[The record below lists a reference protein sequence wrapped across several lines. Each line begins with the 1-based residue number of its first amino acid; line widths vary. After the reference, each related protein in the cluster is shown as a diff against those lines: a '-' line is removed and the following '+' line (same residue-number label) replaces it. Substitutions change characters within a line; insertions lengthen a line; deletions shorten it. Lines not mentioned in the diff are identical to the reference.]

1 MPIIWLVV
9 FNIRLQEVLMKKV
22 LLVLFVVILSGCAG
36 VNFSQVN
43 PEAKDF
49 HPKSIAVMPATVG
62 EYESSRDIIEQVI
75 SSSLL
80 KTGYFEN
87 VVDSASMKTQIA
99 ASTELA
105 NDVSTFIQKLN
116 TIGVADTEAVSRI
129 KTTVNTDALFLT
141 YITTWG
147 YGRSEGNKVARVGL
161 GVKLVNATN
170 GQLVWK
176 ASHEV
181 EEGYTIMKPDLSKM
195 AKDVLKVLIKEMP
208 R

>member
-1 MPIIWLVV
+1 
-9 FNIRLQEVLMKKV
+9 MKKI
-22 LLVLFVVILSGCAG
+22 LLPLLLFVICGCAG

-62 EYESSRDIIEQVI
+62 EYESSRDIIDQTI
-75 SSSLL
+75 SKSLL

-87 VVDSASMKTQIA
+87 VVDSTSVKTQIG

-105 NDVSTFIQKLN
+105 NDVSSFIQKLN
-116 TIGVADTEAVSRI
+116 TIGVSDAEAVSRI
-129 KTTVNTDALFLT
+129 KASVNTEALFFT
-141 YITTWG
+141 YVTTWG

-161 GVKLVNATN
+161 GVKLVNASN

-181 EEGYTIMKPDLSKM
+181 TEDYTIMKPNLNDM
-195 AKDVLKVLIKEMP
+195 AMDVMKVLLKEMP

>member
-1 MPIIWLVV
+1 M
-9 FNIRLQEVLMKKV
+9 RKV
-22 LLVLFVVILSGCAG
+22 MLFLFAVILSGCAG

-49 HPKSIAVMPATVG
+49 HPRTIAVMPATVG

-87 VVDSASMKTQIA
+87 VIDSTSIKTQVA
-99 ASTELA
+99 GSTELA
-105 NDVSTFIQKLN
+105 NDISLFIQKLN
-116 TIGVADTEAVSRI
+116 TIGVADTEAAARI
-129 KTTVNTDALFLT
+129 KTTVNTEALFLT
-141 YITTWG
+141 YVTSWG
-147 YGRSEGNKVARVGL
+147 YGRSEGNRVARVGL
-161 GVKLVNATN
+161 GVKLVNAAS

-176 ASHEV
+176 ANHEV
-181 EEGYTIMKPDLSKM
+181 TEDYTIIKPDLDDM
-195 AKDVLKVLIKEMP
+195 AKDVMTVLIKEMP

>member
-1 MPIIWLVV
+1 MYGWV
-9 FNIRLQEVLMKKV
+9 FIKQLEVLMRKV
-22 LLVLFVVILSGCAG
+22 LLFLFAVILSGCAG

-49 HPKSIAVMPATVG
+49 HPKTIAVMPATVG

-87 VVDSASMKTQIA
+87 VVDSTSIKTQVA
-99 ASTELA
+99 GSTELA
-105 NDVSTFIQKLN
+105 NDVSSFIQKLN
-116 TIGVADTEAVSRI
+116 TIGVSDTEAVSRI
-129 KTTVNTDALFLT
+129 KTTVNTEALFLT
-141 YITTWG
+141 YVTSWG

-161 GVKLVNATN
+161 GVKLINATN

-176 ASHEV
+176 ANHEV
-181 EEGYTIMKPDLSKM
+181 TEDYTIIKPDLDDM
-195 AKDVLKVLIKEMP
+195 AKDVMRVLIKEMP

>member
-1 MPIIWLVV
+1 MA
-9 FNIRLQEVLMKKV
+9 
-22 LLVLFVVILSGCAG
+22 GCAG

-49 HPKSIAVMPATVG
+49 HPKTIAVMPATVG
-62 EYESSRDIIEQVI
+62 EYESSRDIIDQVI

-87 VVDSASMKTQIA
+87 IVDSTNVRTQIA
-99 ASTELA
+99 NSTELA
-105 NDVSTFIQKLN
+105 NDVSSFIQKLN

-129 KTTVNTDALFLT
+129 KAAVNSEALFLT
-141 YITTWG
+141 YVTTWG
-147 YGRSEGNKVARVGL
+147 YGRSEGSKVARVGL

-176 ASHEV
+176 ANHEIT
-181 EEGYTIMKPDLSKM
+181 EDYTIMKPNLDKM
-195 AKDVLKVLIKEMP
+195 AREVMKVLIKEMP

>member
-1 MPIIWLVV
+1 M
-9 FNIRLQEVLMKKV
+9 RKV
-22 LLVLFVVILSGCAG
+22 VLFLFAAILSGCAG

-49 HPKSIAVMPATVG
+49 HPKTIAVMPATVG

-87 VVDSASMKTQIA
+87 VIDSTSIKTQVA
-99 ASTELA
+99 GSTELA
-105 NDVSTFIQKLN
+105 NDVSSFIQKLN
-116 TIGVADTEAVSRI
+116 TIGVADTQAAARI
-129 KTTVNTDALFLT
+129 KTTVNTEALFLT
-141 YITTWG
+141 YVTSWG

-161 GVKLVNATN
+161 GVKLVNAEN

-176 ASHEV
+176 ANHEV
-181 EEGYTIMKPDLSKM
+181 TEDYTIMKPNLSNM
-195 AKDVLKVLIKEMP
+195 AKDVMSVLIKEMP

>member
-1 MPIIWLVV
+1 
-9 FNIRLQEVLMKKV
+9 MKKV
-22 LLVLFVVILSGCAG
+22 LLFLYVAVLSGCAG

-49 HPKSIAVMPATVG
+49 HPKSIAVLPATVG

-87 VVDSASMKTQIA
+87 VVDSTSIKTQFSG
-99 ASTELA
+99 STELA
-105 NDVSTFIQKLN
+105 NDVSSFIQKLN
-116 TIGVADTEAVSRI
+116 TIGISDAESVSRI
-129 KTTVNTDALFLT
+129 KATVNTEALFLT
-141 YITTWG
+141 YVTSWG

-161 GVKLVNATN
+161 GVKLVNASN

-176 ASHEV
+176 ANHEV
-181 EEGYTIMKPDLSKM
+181 TEDYTIMKPDLDDM
-195 AKDVLKVLIKEMP
+195 AKDVLSVLIKEMP

>member
-1 MPIIWLVV
+1 
-9 FNIRLQEVLMKKV
+9 MKKV
-22 LLVLFVVILSGCAG
+22 LSVLLLFIITGCAG

-43 PEAKDF
+43 PDAKDF

-62 EYESSRDIIEQVI
+62 EYESSRDVVEQVI

-87 VVDSASMKTQIA
+87 VVDSTNVKAQIA
-99 ASTELA
+99 ASTDLA
-105 NDVSTFIQKLN
+105 NDVSAFIQKLN
-116 TIGVADTEAVSRI
+116 TIGLSDGAAAAKI
-129 KTTVNTDALFLT
+129 KTAVNTEALFLT
-141 YITTWG
+141 YVTSWG

-161 GVKLVNATN
+161 GVKLVNAES

-176 ASHEV
+176 ANHEIV
-181 EEGYTIMKPDLSKM
+181 EDYTLMKPNLDKM
-195 AKDVLKVLIKEMP
+195 AKEVMQVLLKEMP

>member
-1 MPIIWLVV
+1 
-9 FNIRLQEVLMKKV
+9 MKK
-22 LLVLFVVILSGCAG
+22 LLFPLSAAFLLSGCAG

-62 EYESSRDIIEQVI
+62 EYESSRDIVEQAI
-75 SSSLL
+75 LTSLL

-87 VVDSASMKTQIA
+87 VVDNSSVKTQVA
-99 ASTELA
+99 GSSELA
-105 NDVSTFIQKLN
+105 NDVSAFIQKLN
-116 TIGVADTEAVSRI
+116 TIGVADKEALSRI
-129 KTTVNTDALFLT
+129 KTSVNAESIFLT
-141 YITTWG
+141 YVTSWG

-161 GVKLVNATN
+161 GVKLVNAEN

-176 ASHEV
+176 ANHEV
-181 EEGYTIMKPDLSKM
+181 TEDYTIMKPDLNDM
-195 AKDVLKVLIKEMP
+195 AKDVMEVLIKEMP

>member
-1 MPIIWLVV
+1 
-9 FNIRLQEVLMKKV
+9 MKKM
-22 LLVLFVVILSGCAG
+22 LFSLAAFAMLSGCAG

-62 EYESSRDIIEQVI
+62 EYESSRDIVEQVI

-87 VVDSASMKTQIA
+87 VVDSSSVKTQVA
-99 ASTELA
+99 ESAELA
-105 NDVSTFIQKLN
+105 TDVSTFIQKLN
-116 TIGVADTEAVSRI
+116 TIGVADKEAVSRI
-129 KTTVNTDALFLT
+129 KASVNTEALFLT
-141 YITTWG
+141 YVTSWG

-161 GVKLVNATN
+161 GVKLVNAES

-176 ASHEV
+176 ASHELT
-181 EEGYTIMKPDLSKM
+181 EDYTIMKPNLNEM

>member
-1 MPIIWLVV
+1 
-9 FNIRLQEVLMKKV
+9 MKKV
-22 LLVLFVVILSGCAG
+22 VLFLFAVVLSGCAG

-49 HPKSIAVMPATVG
+49 HPKTIAVMPATVG

-87 VVDSASMKTQIA
+87 VVDSTSVKTQVA
-99 ASTELA
+99 GSAELA
-105 NDVSTFIQKLN
+105 NDVSSFIQKLN

-129 KTTVNTDALFLT
+129 KTTVNTEALFLT
-141 YITTWG
+141 YVTSWG

-161 GVKLVNATN
+161 GVKLVNAAN

-176 ASHEV
+176 ANHEV
-181 EEGYTIMKPDLSKM
+181 TEDYTIIKPGLDDM
-195 AKDVLKVLIKEMP
+195 AKDVMSVLIKEMP

>member
-1 MPIIWLVV
+1 M
-9 FNIRLQEVLMKKV
+9 RKV
-22 LLVLFVVILSGCAG
+22 LLFLFALILSGCAG

-49 HPKSIAVMPATVG
+49 HPKTIAVMPATVG

-87 VVDSASMKTQIA
+87 VVDSTSIKTQVA
-99 ASTELA
+99 GSTELA
-105 NDVSTFIQKLN
+105 NDVSSFIQKLN
-116 TIGVADTEAVSRI
+116 TIGVADTEAASRI
-129 KTTVNTDALFLT
+129 KTMVNTEALFLT
-141 YITTWG
+141 YVTSWG

-161 GVKLVNATN
+161 GVKLVNAAN

-176 ASHEV
+176 ANHEV
-181 EEGYTIMKPDLSKM
+181 TEDYTIMKPNLSDM
-195 AKDVLKVLIKEMP
+195 AKDVMSVLIKEMP

>member
-1 MPIIWLVV
+1 MRK
-9 FNIRLQEVLMKKV
+9 F
-22 LLVLFVVILSGCAG
+22 LLLLSVVILSGCAG

-87 VVDSASMKTQIA
+87 VVDSSTMKTQVA
-99 ASTELA
+99 GSTELA

-129 KTTVNTDALFLT
+129 KTTVNTEALFLT
-141 YITTWG
+141 YVTSWG

-161 GVKLVNATN
+161 GVKLVNASN

-181 EEGYTIMKPDLSKM
+181 TEDYTIIKPDLNDM
-195 AKDVLKVLIKEMP
+195 AKDVLKILLKEMP

>member
-1 MPIIWLVV
+1 MYGWV
-9 FNIRLQEVLMKKV
+9 FIKQLEVLMRKV
-22 LLVLFVVILSGCAG
+22 LLFLFAVILSGCAG

-49 HPKSIAVMPATVG
+49 HPKTIAVMPATVG

-87 VVDSASMKTQIA
+87 VVDSTSIKTQVA
-99 ASTELA
+99 GSTELA
-105 NDVSTFIQKLN
+105 NDVSSFIQKLN
-116 TIGVADTEAVSRI
+116 TIGVSDTEAVSRI
-129 KTTVNTDALFLT
+129 KTTVNTEALFLT
-141 YITTWG
+141 YVTSWG

-161 GVKLVNATN
+161 GVKLINAAN

-176 ASHEV
+176 ANHEV
-181 EEGYTIMKPDLSKM
+181 TEDYTIIKPDLDDM
-195 AKDVLKVLIKEMP
+195 AKDVMRVLIKEMP

>member
-1 MPIIWLVV
+1 MRKI
-9 FNIRLQEVLMKKV
+9 V
-22 LLVLFVVILSGCAG
+22 LLLFVVILSGCAG

-49 HPKSIAVMPATVG
+49 HPKTIAVMPATVG
-62 EYESSRDIIEQVI
+62 EYESSRDIVEQVI

-87 VVDSASMKTQIA
+87 VVDSTSMKTQVA
-99 ASTELA
+99 GSTELA
-105 NDVSTFIQKLN
+105 NDVSSFIQKLN
-116 TIGVADTEAVSRI
+116 IIGVADTEAVSRI

-141 YITTWG
+141 YVTSWG

-161 GVKLVNATN
+161 GVKLVNASN

-176 ASHEV
+176 ANHEV
-181 EEGYTIMKPDLSKM
+181 TEDYTLMKPNLSDM
-195 AKDVLKVLIKEMP
+195 AKDVMSVLIKEMP

>member
-1 MPIIWLVV
+1 MRKV
-9 FNIRLQEVLMKKV
+9 FFLV
-22 LLVLFVVILSGCAG
+22 LLVLITAGCAG
-36 VNFSQVN
+36 VNFSQVS

-87 VVDSASMKTQIA
+87 VIDSTNVKTQVA
-99 ASTELA
+99 GSTELA
-105 NDVSTFIQKLN
+105 NDVSNFIQKLN
-116 TIGVADTEAVSRI
+116 TIGVADTEAVTRI
-129 KTTVNTDALFLT
+129 KTAVNTEALFLT
-141 YITTWG
+141 YVTSWG

-161 GVKLVNATN
+161 GVKLINAEN

-176 ASHEV
+176 ANHEII
-181 EEGYTIMKPDLSKM
+181 EDYTIMKPNLDKM
-195 AKDVLKVLIKEMP
+195 AKEVMKVLIKEMP

>member
-1 MPIIWLVV
+1 
-9 FNIRLQEVLMKKV
+9 MKKV
-22 LLVLFVVILSGCAG
+22 LFVLFVVILSGCAG

-49 HPKSIAVMPATVG
+49 HPKTIAVMPATVG

-87 VVDSASMKTQIA
+87 VVDSTSIKTQVA
-99 ASTELA
+99 GSTELA
-105 NDVSTFIQKLN
+105 NDVSSFIQKLN
-116 TIGVADTEAVSRI
+116 TIGVSDTEAVSRI
-129 KTTVNTDALFLT
+129 KTTVNTEALFLT
-141 YITTWG
+141 YVTSWG

-161 GVKLVNATN
+161 GVKLINATN

-176 ASHEV
+176 ANHEV
-181 EEGYTIMKPDLSKM
+181 TEDYTIIKPDLDDM
-195 AKDVLKVLIKEMP
+195 AKDVMRVLIREMP

>member
-1 MPIIWLVV
+1 M
-9 FNIRLQEVLMKKV
+9 RKV
-22 LLVLFVVILSGCAG
+22 LLFLFAVILSGCAG

-49 HPKSIAVMPATVG
+49 HPKTIAVMPATVG

-87 VVDSASMKTQIA
+87 VVDSTSIKTQVA
-99 ASTELA
+99 GSTELA
-105 NDVSTFIQKLN
+105 NDVSSFIQKLN
-116 TIGVADTEAVSRI
+116 TIGVSDTEAVSRI
-129 KTTVNTDALFLT
+129 KTTVNTEALFLT
-141 YITTWG
+141 YVTSWG

-161 GVKLVNATN
+161 GVKLINAAN

-176 ASHEV
+176 ANHEV
-181 EEGYTIMKPDLSKM
+181 TEDYTIIKPDLDDM
-195 AKDVLKVLIKEMP
+195 AKDVMRVLIKEMP